1 MIHISKRVDFIR
13 GKAAWLNPFI
23 GWAIRILAV
32 LLSLVVSGILIYS
45 ITKLNPIQVYIVMGK
60 GVFGTSRRIWAWLR
74 DLALLLCISVGLAP
88 AFKMRFW
95 NIGAE
100 GQVLVGG
107 IATAA
112 CMIYLGN
119 SGIPTPVFL
128 IIMAAA
134 SMLAGMIWGVIP
146 ALFKAKWNT
155 NETLFTL
162 MMNYIAIQLTSFFI
176 PRWEHPKGS
185 NTVGII
191 NAGTKAG
198 WIPALLG
205 RQYLINIL
213 IVAAVVIL
221 MYFYLKKSKHGYE
234 IAVVGQSEN
243 TARYAAM
250 NVKKVI
256 IRSMALS
263 GAICGLGGFLAVSGA
278 DHTISTA
285 TAGGRGFVAIIVA
298 WLAKFNTLTM
308 VLISAM
314 LIFLEKGAI
323 AIASEFSLSNDVSK
337 IITGIILFF
346 ILGSEFFINYE
357 IKISSGAVNREAV
370 KKNSAGMVRGNYW
383 QAVLLSLLGNLLSGT
398 AIGLFVFNP
407 VRVGLAGASRAV
419 YNGEKFRPGDVFSR
433 FKKGRYLHT
442 VGAMALVTLFITLGL
457 GCLIVPGVIV
467 AIGLSRVP
475 YLLAAEKDGE
485 KTAPMDILRR
495 SWSMMKGHKTDH
507 FVFRLTFIGW
517 AILNFLTFGILGLF
531 WVNPYFN
538 TALAGY
544 HEELVK
550 VESQDKKEVC

>member
-1 MIHISKRVDFIR
+1 MIHISKRVDFVR
-13 GKAAWLNPFI
+13 GKAAWLNPVI
-23 GWAIRILAV
+23 GWAIRIAAV

-45 ITKLNPIQVYIVMGK
+45 ITKLNPIQVYIVMAK
-60 GVFGTSRRIWAWLR
+60 GVFGTTRRIWAWLR
-74 DLALLLCISVGLAP
+74 DLALLLCIAVGLAP

-107 IATAA
+107 IASAA

-119 SGIPTPVFL
+119 SGLPTALFL

-134 SMLAGMIWGVIP
+134 SMAAGCAWGVVP

-213 IVAAVVIL
+213 IVAVVVVL

-263 GAICGLGGFLAVSGA
+263 GAICGLGGFLAVAGA

-357 IKISSGAVNREAV
+357 IKFARRTARRKPLAEEAPAEEAPAEEAEVPAPAEEAV
-370 KKNSAGMVRGNYW
+370 KE
-383 QAVLLSLLGNLLSGT
+383 VL
-398 AIGLFVFNP
+398 
-407 VRVGLAGASRAV
+407 
-419 YNGEKFRPGDVFSR
+419 
-433 FKKGRYLHT
+433 
-442 VGAMALVTLFITLGL
+442 
-457 GCLIVPGVIV
+457 
-467 AIGLSRVP
+467 
-475 YLLAAEKDGE
+475 
-485 KTAPMDILRR
+485 
-495 SWSMMKGHKTDH
+495 
-507 FVFRLTFIGW
+507 
-517 AILNFLTFGILGLF
+517 
-531 WVNPYFN
+531 
-538 TALAGY
+538 
-544 HEELVK
+544 
-550 VESQDKKEVC
+550 